1 MNVRVQ
7 AHSSPAR
14 MNRWIWPGIA
24 ALSLLW
30 GGAYLVIDLALR
42 GFPPVLVVLGRVTL
56 AALFLLPFA
65 LKSGVLPALRQQP
78 GWVLVTVL
86 LQATAPLLLLTVGQ
100 HRLSPALAGIIIGA
114 QPLFVALLALR
125 FDPAERPQGVL
136 GVIGLLLGFA
146 GLILL
151 FGVDLTGGAQALW
164 GGVLLVGAA
173 LCYACGAMLIHTR
186 LTFAEP
192 LGIATGAMCVS
203 VVVLLIPGVLAIP
216 SARPNW
222 TSSLALLALGIVFT
236 GVTLNL
242 NYSLIRHA
250 GPARATLA
258 FYLSPG
264 VAVILSWLLLDERI
278 TWSTGLGLIAIV
290 AGSALAANRVR
301 VE

>member
-1 MNVRVQ
+1 M
-7 AHSSPAR
+7 S
-14 MNRWIWPGIA
+14 RWLWLGIG

-30 GGAYLVIDLALR
+30 GGAYLVIDIALR

-65 LKSGVLPALRQQP
+65 LRRRVLPALKQQP

-86 LQATAPLLLLTVGQ
+86 LQATVPLLLLTIGQ
-100 HRLSPALAGIIIGA
+100 HWLSPGLAGIIVGA
-114 QPLFVALLALR
+114 QPLFVAVLALN
-125 FDPAERPQGVL
+125 FDPDERPHGVSGL
-136 GVIGLLLGFA
+136 LGLLLGFV
-146 GLILL
+146 GLLLL
-151 FGVDLTGGAQALW
+151 FGVDLSGGTRALL

-173 LCYACGAMLIHTR
+173 LCYACGALLIHNK

-192 LGIATGAMCVS
+192 LGIATAAMFVS
-203 VVVLLIPGVLAIP
+203 VVALAIP
-216 SARPNW
+216 GALAVPDAHPNVA
-222 TSSLALLALGIVFT
+222 SVVALLALGIVFT
-236 GVTLNL
+236 GVTLTL
-242 NYSLIRHA
+242 NYSLIKHA

-264 VAVILSWLLLDERI
+264 VAVVLSWLLLDEHVS
-278 TWSTGLGLIAIV
+278 WSTVVGLVAIV